1 MPQPATITEEPILTR
16 PSFATAWAASQRIYN
31 PGNSGE
37 RVANVVGGAVAAN
50 IRDKTNPWRNTCAV
64 RMSYILSQSGLSI
77 PAIPGKTKKGGDD
90 RNYFFR
96 VRDVITFLSAQWGT
110 AEVVAY
116 PPSGGGALAGK
127 KGVVLFDVQGWGD
140 ASGHA
145 TLFDGTGCYDH
156 CYFNEPGATYR
167 TTRANFWALT

>member
-1 MPQPATITEEPILTR
+1 MTR
-16 PSFATAWAASQRIYN
+16 PAFVAAWAASQRIYN
-31 PGNSGE
+31 SVNSGE
-37 RVANVVGGAVAAN
+37 RVAEVVGGDVAAH
-50 IRDKTNPWRNTCAV
+50 IRDKKNPWRNTCAV

-77 PAIPGKTKKGGDD
+77 PATVGKTKKGGDD

-96 VRDVITFLSAQWGT
+96 VKDVITFLTHRWGT
-110 AEVVAY
+110 PEVVAY
-116 PPSGGGALAGK
+116 PPSGGGVLVGK

-156 CYFNEPGATYR
+156 CYFNEPGATYQ
-167 TTRANFWALT
+167 TSRANFWGLS